1 MRATKFSKGRGRGT
15 YEGLDKQ
22 YPSHSHLGAFFF
34 LLAVRSFFGK
44 IIKWMFILFNIFMIV
59 WVIGALNI
67 GGEAVS
73 DASSDAAAAGAA
85 IGSAIGVGFIAL
97 IWVFGDIILG
107 MVFLFTRPSKN

>member
-1 MRATKFSKGRGRGT
+1 MALIECPECNEEISDAAYDCPKCGATLKKPT
-15 YEGLDKQ
+15 
-22 YPSHSHLGAFFF
+22 
-34 LLAVRSFFGK
+34 RSFFGK

-59 WVIGALNI
+59 WVIGAFNI